1 MAKYF
6 EVTVTVQHE
15 VDGGKGGTKI
25 KKVKEVIMKR
35 VPPGDRWSPVG
46 SPSVTLDSLTDALE
60 YHFQNTGQTEFFLS
74 ARKGTVEVI
83 HTQEVQVEKPVT
95 KYSLYGED

>member
-1 MAKYF
+1 MGI
-6 EVTVTVQHE
+6 E
-15 VDGGKGGTKI
+15 TKI
-25 KKVKEVIMKR
+25 EEVKEVIMKR
-35 VPPGDRWSPVG
+35 IPPGDRWSPVD

-83 HTQEVQVEKPVT
+83 HTQEVKFEKPV
-95 KYSLYGED
+95 KRYSLYDEN

>member
-1 MAKYF
+1 MAF
-6 EVTVTVQHE
+6 E
-15 VDGGKGGTKI
+15 TKI
-25 KKVKEVIMKR
+25 EEKRDVVLRR
-35 VPPGDRWSPVG
+35 VPPGDRWSPVE
-46 SPSVTLDSLTDALE
+46 SPSTILESLTDALE

-83 HTQEVQVEKPVT
+83 YKEEVKVEKPIT

>member
-1 MAKYF
+1 MGI
-6 EVTVTVQHE
+6 E
-15 VDGGKGGTKI
+15 TKI
-25 KKVKEVIMKR
+25 EEVKEVIMKR
-35 VPPGDRWSPVG
+35 VPPGDRWSPIG
-46 SPSVTLDSLTDALE
+46 SSVILDSLTDALE

-83 HTQEVQVEKPVT
+83 HTQEVKVEKPIT

>member
-1 MAKYF
+1 MGI
-6 EVTVTVQHE
+6 E
-15 VDGGKGGTKI
+15 TKI
-25 KKVKEVIMKR
+25 EEIKEVIMKR
-35 VPPGDRWSPVG
+35 IPPGDRWSPVD

-83 HTQEVQVEKPVT
+83 HKQEVKVEKTIT

>member
-1 MAKYF
+1 MGI
-6 EVTVTVQHE
+6 E
-15 VDGGKGGTKI
+15 TKI
-25 KKVKEVIMKR
+25 EEVKEVIMKR
-35 VPPGDRWSPVG
+35 IPPGDRWSPVD

-83 HTQEVQVEKPVT
+83 HTQEIKFEKPV
-95 KYSLYGED
+95 KRYSLYDEN